1 MKKRISLVMFVAL
14 LCGVM
19 TLTAQKPFAGRIQ
32 YETTVEGTDD
42 PNIQSAFAGITTEY
56 KVMGNNMKKTT
67 LQGAKTTDVDSD
79 PNEAKISPTAST
91 RHHFHW
97 SGLHRFKVFLAS
109 VYNRRGV
116 RNH

>member
-1 MKKRISLVMFVAL
+1 MLAVL
-14 LCGVM
+14 LTVC
-19 TLTAQKPFAGRIQ
+19 TLSSAPDLPPPRP
-32 YETTVEGTDD
+32 VE
-42 PNIQSAFAGITTEY
+42 PVVFYNKEA
-56 KVMGNNMKKTT
+56 VLPKKTT